1 MDSHNAFFIGFI
13 PSIKFIFRI
22 FAIVLSLAD
31 VESRR
36 DLAGSAGHWLLSTK
50 AGLDHQELDPSA
62 GQF

>member
-1 MDSHNAFFIGFI
+1 M
-13 PSIKFIFRI
+13 SIKFIFRI

-50 AGLDHQELDPSA
+50 AGLAHQELDPSA